1 MELSIQKV
9 NLQNAIHA
17 TQVIKLLNDY
27 MKDPMGNNSPMAK
40 GIAPQII
47 AGLKKHSTFLGFFVL
62 ADDQYAGLAN
72 CNINFSTF
80 QAKPL
85 INIHDFIVAPES
97 RNMGAGS
104 FLLRGIINYASQNDY
119 CRVNLEV
126 REDNLTAKSLYKKMG
141 FSDCVPRMMFWEKK
155 L

>member
-1 MELSIQKV
+1 MELSI
-9 NLQNAIHA
+9 LQVDLLNTGHCA
-17 TQVIKLLNDY
+17 QVIKLLDDY
-27 MKDPMGNNSPMAK
+27 MKDPMGNNRPMPS
-40 GIAPQII
+40 GLGTQIVS
-47 AGLKKHSTFLGFFVL
+47 GLKKHSGFLGFFVM
-62 ADDQYAGLAN
+62 ADDRFAGLAN

-85 INIHDFIVAPES
+85 INIHDFIVAPEC
-97 RNMGAGS
+97 RNIGAGS
-104 FLLRGIINYASQNDY
+104 FLLRGIINYASQNGF

-141 FSDCVPRMMFWEKK
+141 FTDCVPRMMFWERK